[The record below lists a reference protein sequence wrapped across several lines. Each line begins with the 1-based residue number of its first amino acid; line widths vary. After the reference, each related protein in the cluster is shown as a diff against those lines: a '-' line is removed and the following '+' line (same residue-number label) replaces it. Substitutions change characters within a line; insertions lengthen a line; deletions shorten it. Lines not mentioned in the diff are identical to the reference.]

1 MAKIA
6 KWSPTPH
13 LHSRS
18 STQQIMYEFSAV
30 LGVISLIA
38 ISVYGYTFGGAYALK
53 AIWMLLV
60 SIISAI
66 LTETI
71 FF

>member
-38 ISVYGYTFGGAYALK
+38 ISVYGYTFGGA
-53 AIWMLLV
+53 
-60 SIISAI
+60 
-66 LTETI
+66 
-71 FF
+71 